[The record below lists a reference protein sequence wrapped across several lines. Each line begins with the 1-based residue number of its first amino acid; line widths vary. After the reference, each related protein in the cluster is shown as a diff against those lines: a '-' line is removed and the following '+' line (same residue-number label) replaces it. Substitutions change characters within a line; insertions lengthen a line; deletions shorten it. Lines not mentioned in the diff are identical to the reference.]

1 MRCRF
6 HDVTH
11 ALKPVTAGRRLT
23 LTYHLVHENLG
34 PDVLAASSNKTIGKL
49 DMLFSYWH
57 DHAEEEVLQLG
68 YLLDG
73 KYRKKSDL
81 SFDALEGVDRET
93 VTYLREAGSKHDVC
107 IYLAKLSRWVDLNDD
122 DDDNWGGYASSRHID
137 QESAYSY
144 LTKVVELDGTEVAQ
158 NLLFEDDILVQD
170 EPFEDVDYDD
180 HFLDDSRVVYYRT
193 ACLLSLLFEKPLIS
207 YSRLP
212 WLCPGRID

>member
-34 PDVLAASSNKTIGKL
+34 PDVLAASSNKTTGKL

-107 IYLAKLSRWVDLNDD
+107 IYLAKLSRWVDLNDYD
-122 DDDNWGGYASSRHID
+122 DDWDADESDLID
-137 QESAYSY
+137 RDSACTY
-144 LTKVVELDGTEVAQ
+144 LTKVVELDGTQIAQ
-158 NLLFEDDILVQD
+158 NLFFDDDFLVQD
-170 EPFEDVDYDD
+170 DAFEDVDYDE
-180 HFLDDSRVVYYRT
+180 HLYQESRAIYHRT
-193 ACLLSLLFEKPLIS
+193 V
-207 YSRLP
+207 
-212 WLCPGRID
+212 